1 MERDIGVCGT
11 VVTFGQFYFSC
22 GISVILNSKCGIAAF
37 SETAG
42 WFVSIIM
49 DDIETYP
56 PSSSMFFESFPVS
69 DWTFPMKLKGNL
81 QFLG

>member
-11 VVTFGQFYFSC
+11 AVLDSFSC

-42 WFVSIIM
+42 WFVNIM

-69 DWTFPMKLKGNL
+69 D
-81 QFLG
+81 